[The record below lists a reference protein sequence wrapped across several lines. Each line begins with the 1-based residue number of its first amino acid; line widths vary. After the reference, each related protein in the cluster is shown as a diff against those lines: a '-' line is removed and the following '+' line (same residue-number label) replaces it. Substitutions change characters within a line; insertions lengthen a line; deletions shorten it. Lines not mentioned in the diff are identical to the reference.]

1 MSEAFSIGEVAE
13 RTGMSVHALRYYE
26 RNGLLAVDVSRTG
39 SGHRRYSADDVEWT
53 EVCRQLRRSGMPLAT
68 LREYTELVRAGA
80 GNEQQRLDLL
90 RRQQGGVQAEIDAL
104 QISLDMI
111 NYKVDFYEQRVVD
124 GTASSIWSH

>member
-26 RNGLLAVDVSRTG
+26 RSGLLAVDVSRTS
-39 SGHRRYSADDVEWT
+39 SGHRRYSADDVEWI

-80 GNEQQRLDLL
+80 GNEAQRLDVL
-90 RRQQGGVQAEIDAL
+90 RRHQGGVQAEIDAL

>member
-26 RNGLLAVDVSRTG
+26 RNGLLAVDVPRTS
-39 SGHRRYSADDVEWT
+39 SGHRRYSADDVEWI

-80 GNEQQRLDLL
+80 GNERQRLDLL
-90 RRQQGGVQAEIDAL
+90 RRHQRGVQAEIDAL
-104 QISLDMI
+104 QISLNLI
-111 NYKVDFYEQRVVD
+111 NYKVDFYEQRVAD
-124 GTASSIWSH
+124 GTASAIWSH

>member
-1 MSEAFSIGEVAE
+1 MSETFSIGEVAE

-26 RNGLLAVDVSRTG
+26 RNGLLAVDVPRTS
-39 SGHRRYSADDVEWT
+39 SGHRRYSADDVEWI

-90 RRQQGGVQAEIDAL
+90 RRHQRGVQAEIEAL
-104 QISLDMI
+104 QISLNMI
-111 NYKVDFYEQRVVD
+111 NYKVDFYEQRIVD
-124 GTASSIWSH
+124 GTASTIWAH